1 MRKPS
6 TLTQDELDDIRSMR
20 ERGVIWKVIA
30 KKYNMRLQTLYQ
42 FIEYQSEEKYGDALL
57 NWLFD
62 SPREWRPLYTEE
74 TLQRLAEFRQK
85 VAHK

>member
-30 KKYNMRLQTLYQ
+30 
-42 FIEYQSEEKYGDALL
+42 EKYDMRPSSLYDFVECQSDEKHGDESL

-62 SPREWRPLYTEE
+62 SSREWRPLYTEE